1 MEEQDDYGYQRK
13 NLIVFKIDP
22 ENELQDQIKESA
34 KRILAKKRKTLLD
47 IDNKKKVPDT
57 EKYSNMMSIVKEEL
71 LKSIVLV

>member
-1 MEEQDDYGYQRK
+1 VEEQDDYGYQRK

-71 LKSIVLV
+71 LKSIILV

>member
-1 MEEQDDYGYQRK
+1 VEEQDDYGYQRK

>member
-71 LKSIVLV
+71 LKSIILV